1 MKTSASNRRLR
12 VILTALSD
20 GTLDPRP
27 EFQRRLVWSNR
38 DKVQFIETVLQG
50 YPFPEIYIAAGTVD
64 PDTGK
69 GQEMLVDGQQRMT
82 SLHQYFQGSADL
94 QLGSI
99 IPPYKA
105 LDKNQKIDF
114 LEYEVV
120 VRDLGKLEID
130 EIKTIFEK
138 INSTSYGLNAMEVRN
153 ARYAG
158 AFKDFCE
165 TLATNPF
172 FEKYRVFSASEVRRM
187 QDIRYCLVLV
197 ATLLSTYFNR
207 DNDIE
212 IFLTKYSEEFPRAN
226 EISDLINSN
235 LSMIESL
242 GFPNDS
248 RLFKKADL
256 FTLVIE
262 LSKLPDPVKKKLHPP
277 RIAKALG
284 DFFSTVDAGPESQN
298 YKGDVAS
305 YHKAALQATNDR
317 ENRITRGEIIS
328 ELLIKTVQ

>member
-20 GTLDPRP
+20 STLDPRP

-38 DKVQFIETVLQG
+38 DKVQFIETVLEG
-50 YPFPEIYIAAGTVD
+50 YPFPEIYIAAGSVD

-82 SLHQYFQGSADL
+82 SLQQYFQGSADL
-94 QLGSI
+94 QLGNNI
-99 IPPYKA
+99 LPYKA
-105 LDKNQKIDF
+105 LDKNKKLEF

-120 VRDLGKLEID
+120 VRDLGKLEIE

-158 AFKDFCE
+158 TFKVFCE
-165 TLATNPF
+165 DLATNHF

-212 IFLTKYSEEFPRAN
+212 IFLTKYSEDFPRAD
-226 EISDLINSN
+226 EISNLIESN

-262 LSKLPDPVKKKLHPP
+262 LSKLPDAVKMKLNPTK
-277 RIAKALG
+277 IAKTLG
-284 DFFSTVDAGPESQN
+284 DFFATVDAGPESDN

-305 YHKAALQATNDR
+305 YHKAALQASNDR
-317 ENRITRGEIIS
+317 GNRITRGEIIS
-328 ELLIKTVQ
+328 EILIKTVQ